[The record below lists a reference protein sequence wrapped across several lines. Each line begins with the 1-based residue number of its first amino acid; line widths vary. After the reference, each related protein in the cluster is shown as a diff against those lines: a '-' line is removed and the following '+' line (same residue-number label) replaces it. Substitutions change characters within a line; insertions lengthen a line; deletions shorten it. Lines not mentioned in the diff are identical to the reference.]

1 MKLLFDENL
10 SPSLVQRLADLFP
23 DSAHVHKLGLGQADD
38 ATISAFARDHD
49 YVVVTKDADFR
60 ALRLM
65 FGSRA
70 SRVAWIRSGNGSTN
84 VIEKVLRSRALAIEA
99 LADDETGI
107 IDIL

>member
-10 SPSLVQRLADLFP
+10 SPSLVHRLADLFP
-23 DSAHVHKLGLGQADD
+23 DSAHVHHLGLGQADD

-49 YVVVTKDADFR
+49 YIVVTKDADFR
-60 ALRLM
+60 ALRLT

-70 SRVAWIRSGNGSTN
+70 SRVAWIRSGNGSTKM
-84 VIEKVLRSRALAIEA
+84 IESILRSRALALEA
-99 LADDETGI
+99 LAYDETGI

>member
-10 SPSLVQRLADLFP
+10 SPSLVHRLADLFP
-23 DSAHVHKLGLGQADD
+23 DSDHVHNLGLGQADG
-38 ATISAFARDHD
+38 ATISAFARDND

-65 FGSRA
+65 FGKRA

-84 VIEKVLRSRALAIEA
+84 VIEMILRSRALAIEA
-99 LADDETGI
+99 LADDETGV

>member
-1 MKLLFDENL
+1 VKLLFDENL

-23 DSAHVHKLGLGQADD
+23 ESAHVHHLGLGQADD

-65 FGSRA
+65 FGTRA

-84 VIEKVLRSRALAIEA
+84 TIEQILRSRATAIEA

-107 IDIL
+107 IDIV

>member
-10 SPSLVQRLADLFP
+10 SPSLVHRLADLFP
-23 DSAHVHKLGLGQADD
+23 DSAHVHNLGLGRADD

-49 YVVVTKDADFR
+49 YIVVTKDADFR

-65 FGSRA
+65 FGKRA
-70 SRVAWIRSGNGSTN
+70 PRVAWIRSGNGSTTA
-84 VIEKVLRSRALAIEA
+84 IEKILRSRALAIQA